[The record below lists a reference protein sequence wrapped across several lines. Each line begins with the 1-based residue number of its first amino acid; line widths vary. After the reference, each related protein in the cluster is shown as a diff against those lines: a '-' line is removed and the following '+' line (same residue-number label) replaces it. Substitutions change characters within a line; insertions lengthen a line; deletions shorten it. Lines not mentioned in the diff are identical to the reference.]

1 MDEAVAERGVAKARG
16 EGRERRWAE
25 AVFPPLARV
34 KGVGRRPRA
43 GEVEGRVVVD
53 VASCWARQR
62 RRRADTERDRCCNS
76 QRLPLLTHGRAAVRA
91 AFNSGYV
98 CG

>member
-1 MDEAVAERGVAKARG
+1 MPVAFALSAASPTAVFFATGSHMDEAVAERGVAKARG
-16 EGRERRWAE
+16 EGRERHWAE

-53 VASCWARQR
+53 VASC
-62 RRRADTERDRCCNS
+62 
-76 QRLPLLTHGRAAVRA
+76 
-91 AFNSGYV
+91 
-98 CG
+98 

>member
-53 VASCWARQR
+53 VASC
-62 RRRADTERDRCCNS
+62 
-76 QRLPLLTHGRAAVRA
+76 
-91 AFNSGYV
+91 
-98 CG
+98 